1 MKTKILTMLRGTDD
15 YISGQEI
22 CDRLGVSRTAVW
34 KVINQLKEEGY
45 VIEAVN
51 NKGYRITEYP
61 DILTQS
67 ELESAINIESANG
80 EGTLA
85 KKLVCRDIVDS
96 TNNVARKLAEDMAC
110 HGTLVVAEQQTGGKG
125 RRGRHWESPAG
136 TGIWMTYVLRP
147 DISPDRA
154 SMLTLVAALAVA
166 DGIKEQLHA
175 AGCDCEFGIKW
186 PNDIVLNGHK
196 IVGILTEMS
205 ATPDSV
211 NYVVVGIGI
220 NVNTT
225 EFDDSIKATASSILV
240 QTGLHIQRSRIIAS
254 VSRRFEEYYNIFIKT
269 ANLEGLIEQYNSV
282 LINAGREVRLISSD
296 NGTEH
301 EETGVAEGIDMNG
314 ELIVR
319 LDDGTMKNV
328 IAGEVSVRGLY
339 GYV

>member
-125 RRGRHWESPAG
+125 RFQIAG
-136 TGIWMTYVLRP
+136 AVLREKLGYFVR
-147 DISPDRA
+147 IVQKCRRA
-154 SMLTLVAALAVA
+154 ELRL
-166 DGIKEQLHA
+166 
-175 AGCDCEFGIKW
+175 
-186 PNDIVLNGHK
+186 P
-196 IVGILTEMS
+196 
-205 ATPDSV
+205 
-211 NYVVVGIGI
+211 
-220 NVNTT
+220 
-225 EFDDSIKATASSILV
+225 V
-240 QTGLHIQRSRIIAS
+240 Q
-254 VSRRFEEYYNIFIKT
+254 V
-269 ANLEGLIEQYNSV
+269 
-282 LINAGREVRLISSD
+282 
-296 NGTEH
+296 
-301 EETGVAEGIDMNG
+301 
-314 ELIVR
+314 
-319 LDDGTMKNV
+319 
-328 IAGEVSVRGLY
+328 Y
-339 GYV
+339 G

>member
-1 MKTKILTMLRGTDD
+1 MKTKILTILRGTDD

-125 RRGRHWESPAG
+125 RRHM
-136 TGIWMTYVLRP
+136 GI
-147 DISPDRA
+147 RA
-154 SMLTLVAALAVA
+154 
-166 DGIKEQLHA
+166 
-175 AGCDCEFGIKW
+175 CD
-186 PNDIVLNGHK
+186 
-196 IVGILTEMS
+196 S
-205 ATPDSV
+205 
-211 NYVVVGIGI
+211 
-220 NVNTT
+220 
-225 EFDDSIKATASSILV
+225 
-240 QTGLHIQRSRIIAS
+240 
-254 VSRRFEEYYNIFIKT
+254 
-269 ANLEGLIEQYNSV
+269 
-282 LINAGREVRLISSD
+282 RLIKLHCK
-296 NGTEH
+296 NPCKIITEQICFP
-301 EETGVAEGIDMNG
+301 V
-314 ELIVR
+314 
-319 LDDGTMKNV
+319 KC
-328 IAGEVSVRGLY
+328 LY
-339 GYV
+339 EIKILH